1 LRYCGQDGSGARKC
15 IAPFCFNTIVAE
27 PIAVEN
33 QTEKR
38 QIVEIVYIEETLDV
52 EVKRSGFHNRL
63 RSLKAL
69 KNKEKKKIKK
79 VEKRC

>member
-1 LRYCGQDGSGARKC
+1 MYRSFL
-15 IAPFCFNTIVAE
+15 FFNVVEE
-27 PIAVEN
+27 PVTEAN
-33 QTEKR
+33 QIEKT
-38 QIVEIVYIEETLDV
+38 QIVEIVHIEETLDV
-52 EVKRSGFHNRL
+52 EVKRRGFHNRL